1 MLLQRI
7 TLALRMLF
15 NVKITTLMNYK
26 IWQYLT
32 RFKSL
37 TLFHINACS
46 LNKLFDNLQHL
57 LSCTNKNFDV
67 ITITEIKITKST
79 SLTNNITMNNFFFWF
94 FPYWILNSGTLLYIA
109 DHLLYKPG
117 LDLNVCKS
125 NKLEPTFI
133 EALNPKK

>member
-7 TLALRMLF
+7 TLGLRMLF
-15 NVKITTLMNYK
+15 NVKITMLMNYK

-37 TLFHINACS
+37 ALFHINACS
-46 LNKLFDNLQHL
+46 LNKFFDNLQHL

-79 SLTNNITMNNFFFWF
+79 SLTNNITMNNFLFLFL
-94 FPYWILNSGTLLYIA
+94 PYWIFNSGTLLYIA

-133 EALNPKK
+133 EVLNPKK

>member
-7 TLALRMLF
+7 TLGLRMLF
-15 NVKITTLMNYK
+15 NVKITMLMNYK

-37 TLFHINACS
+37 ALFHINACS
-46 LNKLFDNLQHL
+46 LNKFFDNLQHL

-79 SLTNNITMNNFFFWF
+79 SLTNNITMNNFLFLFL
-94 FPYWILNSGTLLYIA
+94 PYWIFNSGTLLYIA